1 MSDLDNLFV
10 NLRKNI
16 VPEASEETLKENYYL
31 RNDVGNGFSFV
42 SNKEKYL
49 KEIDNIFNS
58 KNGFNYYVGNGYI
71 KNIERTINNYKDD
84 FEKNKERQIS
94 ILSEYKNVD
103 NFYNKLSKIENDYEK
118 KINNRVDELKESV
131 YKLLYKYQ
139 SQILKIKKE
148 ENENSSLNKFTINTS
163 EYYDKINSHLDELDD
178 NKDLGD
184 YIDRMYELYN
194 KFGVDL
200 QEIVYILRSNN
211 VNSEIDNAKKEIENS
226 IIGVGDNVY
235 IDQRLKHKILD
246 VKKRINKEDPLVLF
260 NELSSEINFFK
271 ENYQI
276 NKTTISS
283 GTIRN
288 FKNKLN
294 SINNNFSKIVDTL
307 TTESLDNGKKIK
319 ENFDIELEYINNRYT
334 NDINNIK
341 NDIQSEIN
349 GVILDLTTYLENCN
363 SKIQTDLSK
372 NGFVEISEKAETE
385 LTSNLEIER
394 DTYINTIGIINANG
408 TTRYEAS
415 DSKYFLDSKNETET
429 DYTTSLR
436 NAQNNTKQIIDS
448 NFSYLKNNINRV
460 ITNCLNNLINIKN
473 QFINE
478 RSNVIVAKNKCIESL
493 NEIESF
499 INNLNITTKT
509 NMDTNPY
516 YVYANRILGEENAL
530 DESVWQN
537 YMSVKDEI
545 RKENSA
551 SVKEYLLNSP
561 NETEYGINVIYD
573 KNLSN
578 IDNKIKSTEIDLN
591 NFGNNVVDSVS
602 LVYPTIVI
610 ETTRACENLIQN
622 ITDKAISKNNIVIS
636 EINNFIDTQRQNI
649 AYAFNEIKND
659 FVVLKYQDILESEK
673 NKLNSIIESVKY
685 DLNIFTN
692 DENIY
697 INNYVNMYKNK
708 KSVNLLKE
716 FENNIKAISNELKKK
731 SSDKVEEAN
740 EWLIDMQK
748 KLLGYD
754 SCYFTNE
761 NYLEAIDVLY
771 TINKKIDN

>member
-16 VPEASEETLKENYYL
+16 VPEASEEVLKEKYYL
-31 RNDVGNGFSFV
+31 RNDVGNGFSFA

-49 KEIDNIFNS
+49 KEIDNVFNS
-58 KNGFNYYVGNGYI
+58 KNGFNYYTDNAYI

-94 ILSEYKNVD
+94 VLSEYKNVD
-103 NFYNKLSKIENDYEK
+103 NFYNKLSDIESDYEK

-131 YKLLYKYQ
+131 FKLLYKYQ

-148 ENENSSLNKFTINTS
+148 ENENSSLNKLTISTS
-163 EYYDKINSHLDELDD
+163 DYYDKINKHLDKLDD

-200 QEIVYILRSNN
+200 QKVVYTLRNNN

-226 IIGVGDNVY
+226 VVGVGDNVY
-235 IDQRLKHKILD
+235 IDQRLKHKISD
-246 VKKRINKEDPLVLF
+246 VKKRINKEDPIVLF

-283 GTIRN
+283 GTVRN

-294 SINNNFSKIVDTL
+294 SINNSFSKTIDTL
-307 TTESLDNGKKIK
+307 TSESLDSGKKIK
-319 ENFDIELEYINNRYT
+319 ENFDIELGYINNRYT
-334 NDINNIK
+334 NDISNIK

-372 NGFVEISEKAETE
+372 NGFVEIAEKAETE

-394 DTYINTIGIINANG
+394 DTYINTIGTINANG
-408 TTRYEAS
+408 TTRYETS
-415 DSKYFLDSKNETET
+415 DSNYFLDSKKEIETE
-429 DYTTSLR
+429 YTTSLR
-436 NAQNNTKQIIDS
+436 NAQNNTKQTIDGD
-448 NFSYLKNNINRV
+448 FSYLKSNINRA
-460 ITNCLNNLINIKN
+460 ITSYLNNLVNIRN
-473 QFINE
+473 QYINE
-478 RSNVIVAKNKCIESL
+478 KSSVVIAKNECIESL
-493 NEIESF
+493 NEIENF
-499 INNLNITTKT
+499 INGLNITTKT
-509 NMDTNPY
+509 TMDANPY
-516 YVYANRILGEENAL
+516 YVYANRILGEENTL
-530 DESVWQN
+530 DESVWKG
-537 YMSVKDEI
+537 YMNIKDEI

-551 SVKEYLLNSP
+551 SVKEYLLNNSD
-561 NETEYGINVIYD
+561 EEEGINVIYD

-578 IDNKIKSTEIDLN
+578 IDNKIKTVETNIN
-591 NFGNNVVDSVS
+591 NFGNSVINSVS
-602 LVYPTIVI
+602 IVYPTVVI
-610 ETTRACENLIQN
+610 ETTRACENIIQN
-622 ITDKAISKNNIVIS
+622 ITDKAISKNNVVIS

-649 AYAFNEIKND
+649 VYAFNEIKND
-659 FVVLKYQDILESEK
+659 FVVSKYQDILENER

-692 DENIY
+692 DENIN

-754 SCYFTNE
+754 SCYFINE

>member
-16 VPEASEETLKENYYL
+16 VPEASEEVLKEKYYL
-31 RNDVGNGFSFV
+31 RNDIGNGFSFV

-49 KEIDNIFNS
+49 KEIDNVFSS
-58 KNGFNYYVGNGYI
+58 KNGFNYYTNNTYI

-103 NFYNKLSKIENDYEK
+103 DFYNKLSDIENDYEK
-118 KINNRVDELKESV
+118 KINNRIDELKESV
-131 YKLLYKYQ
+131 FKLLYKYQ

-148 ENENSSLNKFTINTS
+148 ENENSSLNKFTISTN
-163 EYYDKINSHLDELDD
+163 EYYDKINNHLDELDD

-200 QEIVYILRSNN
+200 QKVVYTLRSNN

-226 IIGVGDNVY
+226 VVGVGDNIY
-235 IDQRLKHKILD
+235 IDQRLKHKISD

-283 GTIRN
+283 GIVRN

-294 SINNNFSKIVDTL
+294 SINNSFSKTVDTL
-307 TTESLDNGKKIK
+307 TAESLDNGKKIK
-319 ENFDIELEYINNRYT
+319 EDFDIELGYINNRYT
-334 NDINNIK
+334 NDISNIK

-349 GVILDLTTYLENCN
+349 GVILDLTTYLESCN

-372 NGFVEISEKAETE
+372 NGFVEIAEKAETE

-394 DTYINTIGIINANG
+394 DTYINTIGAINANG
-408 TTRYEAS
+408 TTRYETS
-415 DSKYFLDSKNETET
+415 DSKYFLDSKNEIETE
-429 DYTTSLR
+429 YTTSLR
-436 NAQNNTKQIIDS
+436 NAQSNTKQTIDGD
-448 NFSYLKNNINRV
+448 FSYLKSNINRTT
-460 ITNCLNNLINIKN
+460 TNYLNNLVNIKN
-473 QFINE
+473 QYINE
-478 RSNVIVAKNKCIESL
+478 KSNVVVAKNKCVESL

-499 INNLNITTKT
+499 INGLNITTKT
-509 NMDTNPY
+509 TMGTNPY

-537 YMSVKDEI
+537 YMSIKDEI

-551 SVKEYLLNSP
+551 SVKEYLLNNP
-561 NETEYGINVIYD
+561 DEEEYGINVIYD
-573 KNLSN
+573 KNLSS
-578 IDNKIKSTEIDLN
+578 IDNKIKSTEVDIN
-591 NFGNNVVDSVS
+591 NFGNNVINSVS
-602 LVYPTIVI
+602 LVYPAVII
-610 ETTRACENLIQN
+610 ETTRACENIIQN
-622 ITDKAISKNNIVIS
+622 ITDKAISKNNVVIS

-649 AYAFNEIKND
+649 TYAFNEIKND
-659 FVVLKYQDILESEK
+659 FVVSKYQDILENER

-692 DENIY
+692 DENIN
-697 INNYVNMYKNK
+697 INNYINMYKNK

-754 SCYFTNE
+754 SCYFINE
-761 NYLEAIDVLY
+761 NYLEAVDVLY